1 MGEIAHQRLGRPMT
15 AGLVPAML
23 SMRPAGLARQIW
35 FWIGFTVIAAAI
47 LISADLAADRL
58 GHERLRQEGL
68 HRLEL
73 YAAALESELAKY
85 EYLPDLLTL
94 ERDVISLLQ
103 NPADSNLVRAV
114 NERLEGINRV
124 AHTAVLYILD
134 NKGIAL
140 AASNWNEEAS
150 FVGVD
155 LSYRPYFQEA
165 MQRGS
170 GRFYAI
176 GTTSG
181 IPGFFFARA
190 LSDGERTLGVGA
202 LKVSI
207 DHLERAWAG
216 TNDVVLAAD
225 ANGVIFLSSDPEW
238 RFHTLGPLPPP
249 AAQRIAATRQYW
261 NVQLTPLRVEVLKV
275 LADGAQ
281 AVTVGANE
289 GGWRSDSDYL
299 ELRQP
304 VPEAGWN
311 LILLSSRRSVHE
323 LRQLAVALAALLSA
337 FLLLLVLYAR
347 QRRRS
352 VAQSLAAKEAL
363 ERANDALERKV
374 TERTSDLL
382 TANTQ
387 LQREMNERR
396 RAEEGLVQAGK
407 LAALGQMAAGITHEL
422 NQPLAALRTL
432 SANAGVFLQR
442 GRMMDAVKNLEVI
455 GELIDRM
462 GKITGQLKAF
472 ARKDPVQLRPVSL
485 KRSLANALFLLNQKA
500 TEQRVTIA
508 EEWPGRDVWVLGDPT
523 RLEQVIVNLGANAMD
538 AMVGQAQQRMTIAVI
553 VVGDWVQIA
562 VRDNGPG
569 IPEHYLPRLFEP
581 FFTTKES
588 GQGLGLGLVI
598 SIGIARELGGDLT
611 AANRPEGG
619 AEFVLRLQQA
629 PKELLDAGHRA
640 DHSH

>member
-1 MGEIAHQRLGRPMT
+1 MRGLSSSLVLA
-15 AGLVPAML
+15 AGLMPARR
-23 SMRPAGLARQIW
+23 SMRPAGLVRQIL
-35 FWIGFTVIAAAI
+35 FWIGFATIAAAI
-47 LISADLAADRL
+47 LISTYLAADRI
-58 GHERLRQEGL
+58 GHQRLRQEGS

-94 ERDVISLLQ
+94 ERDIISLLR
-103 NPADSNLVRAV
+103 NPADSTLVRAA
-114 NERLEGINRV
+114 NERLEGINR
-124 AHTAVLYILD
+124 ASRTAVLYILD
-134 NKGIAL
+134 DKGLTL
-140 AASNWNEEAS
+140 ASSNWNEEAS

-165 MQRGS
+165 MRRGS

-207 DHLERAWAG
+207 DHLEQTWAG
-216 TNDVVLAAD
+216 STDVVLAAD
-225 ANGVIFLSSDPEW
+225 ANGVIFLSSNPHW
-238 RFHTLGPLPPP
+238 RFRTLGPLPAA
-249 AAQRIAATRQYW
+249 AAQRIATTRQYW
-261 NVQLTPLRVEVLKV
+261 NMQLTPLRVEVEKV
-275 LADGAQ
+275 LPDGAR
-281 AVTVGANE
+281 AVTVDANE
-289 GGWRSDSDYL
+289 GEWQPNSNYL
-299 ELRQP
+299 ELRQT

-311 LILLSSRRSVHE
+311 LILLSSRRPVHE

-337 FLLLLVLYAR
+337 FLLLLILYAR

-352 VAQSLAAKEAL
+352 MAQSLAAKDAL
-363 ERANDALERKV
+363 ERANNALEINV
-374 TERTSDLL
+374 TERTADLL

-387 LQREMNERR
+387 LQREISERR

-422 NQPLAALRTL
+422 NQPLAALRML

-442 GRMMDAVKNLEVI
+442 GRMDDAVKNLEVI
-455 GELIDRM
+455 GEVIDRM

-472 ARKDPVQLRPVSL
+472 ARKDPVQLRPISL
-485 KRSLANALFLLNQKA
+485 KRSLANALFLLGQRIR
-500 TEQRVTIA
+500 EQQVAIT
-508 EEWPGRDVWVLGDPT
+508 EEWPDCDVWALGDST
-523 RLEQVIVNLGANAMD
+523 RLEQVIVNLAANAMD
-538 AMVGQAQQRMTIAVI
+538 AMVGEAQPRMIIAVTM
-553 VVGDWVQIA
+553 VGDRVQIA

-569 IPEHYLPRLFEP
+569 IPEHHQSRLFEP

-619 AEFVLRLQQA
+619 AEFVLGLQQA
-629 PKELLDAGHRA
+629 PKEPLDAEQREYRSHR
-640 DHSH
+640 

>member
-1 MGEIAHQRLGRPMT
+1 MP
-15 AGLVPAML
+15 VVL

-35 FWIGFTVIAAAI
+35 FCIGFAAITAAI
-47 LISADLAADRL
+47 LISTYVAADRL

-73 YAAALESELAKY
+73 YAAALQSELAKY

-94 ERDVISLLQ
+94 ERDVILLLQ
-103 NPADSNLVRAV
+103 NPVDLNLVRAV
-114 NERLEGINRV
+114 NERLEGINRA

-150 FVGVD
+150 FVGVN

-165 MQRGS
+165 MHRGS

-207 DHLERAWAG
+207 DHLERTWAG
-216 TNDVVLAAD
+216 TTDIVLAAD
-225 ANGVIFLSSDPEW
+225 ANGVIFLSSNPEW
-238 RFHTLGPLPPP
+238 RFHTLGPLPPA

-261 NVQLTPLRVEVLKV
+261 NVQLKPLRVEVKKV
-275 LADGAQ
+275 FADGAQ
-281 AVTVGANE
+281 AVTVDANN
-289 GGWRSDSDYL
+289 GWQPDSDYM

-323 LRQLAVALAALLSA
+323 LRQLAVALAAVLSA
-337 FLLLLVLYAR
+337 FLLLLILYAR

-387 LQREMNERR
+387 LQREMSERR

-455 GELIDRM
+455 GDLIDRM

-485 KRSLANALFLLNQKA
+485 KRSLANGLFLLNQKA

-538 AMVGQAQQRMTIAVI
+538 AMVGQAHQRMTIAVI

-569 IPEHYLPRLFEP
+569 IPEHHLPRLFEP

-629 PKELLDAGHRA
+629 PKELLDAGQRA

>member
-1 MGEIAHQRLGRPMT
+1 MNETAQQQPDRPRT
-15 AGLVPAML
+15 APHVLTLRRMKPPGLM
-23 SMRPAGLARQIW
+23 RQIW
-35 FWIGFTVIAAAI
+35 IWIGFAATTAVI
-47 LISADLAADRL
+47 LISTYLAADRL
-58 GHERLRQEGL
+58 GHKRLRQEGL

-94 ERDVISLLQ
+94 ERDVILLLQ
-103 NPADSNLVRAV
+103 KPGDENLVRAV
-114 NERLEGINRV
+114 NERLAGINR
-124 AHTAVLYILD
+124 ATHTAVLYILD
-134 NKGIAL
+134 NTGIAV
-140 AASNWNEEAS
+140 ASSNWDEEAS

-181 IPGFFFARA
+181 APGFFFARA

-207 DHLERAWAG
+207 NHLEQAWAG
-216 TNDVVLAAD
+216 STDVVLAAD
-225 ANGVIFLSSDPEW
+225 ANGVIFLTSNPEW
-238 RFHTLGPLPPP
+238 RFHTLGPLPPA
-249 AAQRIAATRQYW
+249 AAQRIEMTRQYW
-261 NVQLTPLRVEVLKV
+261 NVQLTPLRVEVKSV
-275 LADGAQ
+275 LADGAR
-281 AVTVGANE
+281 AVTVNANE
-289 GGWRSDSDYL
+289 GGREGTSDYL

-311 LILLSSRRSVHE
+311 LVLLSSRRPVYE
-323 LRQLAVALAALLSA
+323 LRQLAVALAGLLSA
-337 FLLLLVLYAR
+337 VLLLLILYAR

-352 VAQSLAAKEAL
+352 VAESLAAKEAL

-374 TERTSDLL
+374 AERTADLL

-387 LQREMNERR
+387 LHREMSERR

-432 SANAGVFLQR
+432 SANTGIFLQR
-442 GRMMDAVKNLEVI
+442 GRMIDAVKNLDVI
-455 GELIDRM
+455 GDLIDRM

-472 ARKDPVQLRPVSL
+472 ARKDPIQLRPVSL
-485 KRSLANALFLLNQKA
+485 RRSLANALFLLNQR
-500 TEQRVTIA
+500 TSEQRVAIA
-508 EEWPGRDVWVLGDPT
+508 EEWPGQDVWVFGDST
-523 RLEQVIVNLGANAMD
+523 RLEQVIVNLVANAMD
-538 AMVGQAQQRMTIAVI
+538 AMAGEAQQRMTIAI
-553 VVGDWVQIA
+553 TGVGDQVRIA

-569 IPEHYLPRLFEP
+569 IPEHHIPRLFEP

-588 GQGLGLGLVI
+588 GKGLGLGLVI

-629 PKELLDAGHRA
+629 PGELGCRTK
-640 DHSH
+640 